1 LVSLGESRR
10 KMVPVI
16 VIPAAHGFMVAVSIE
31 MLFVI
36 ASVFIPVFI
45 SIVVISMF
53 VVTLTMPV
61 AVVLG

>member
-1 LVSLGESRR
+1 
-10 KMVPVI
+10 
-16 VIPAAHGFMVAVSIE
+16 MVAVSIQ

-53 VVTLTMPV
+53 VVTLAMAV
-61 AVVLG
+61 AMILG

>member
-1 LVSLGESRR
+1 
-10 KMVPVI
+10 MVPVI